1 MKTSI
6 ILHSLFSEFSRD
18 QLHAIIEL
26 ADKYK
31 GNFRI
36 VATGIQ
42 IYDITSEDKK
52 AILEQL
58 PEGVQQVKHA
68 AVNSVTACRGT
79 DGCSHAF
86 MQTIPVAKYIDEEH
100 FGEDMPN
107 KLRIGISGCPR
118 CCAEPMIK
126 DIGLYGLP
134 DGFVLVAGG
143 KSGNRPK
150 GGEVLAKKLTPE
162 EAQDKIEFLLQWYKD
177 NAMPKE
183 KFDHMLARLG
193 NPFETAEEAA
203 AVEGK

>member
-6 ILHSLFSEFSRD
+6 ILHSLFSEFSRE

-26 ADKYK
+26 VDKYK

-42 IYDITSEDKK
+42 IYDITKEDKA

-86 MQTIPVAKYIDEEH
+86 MQTIPVAKY
-100 FGEDMPN
+100 
-107 KLRIGISGCPR
+107 
-118 CCAEPMIK
+118 
-126 DIGLYGLP
+126 
-134 DGFVLVAGG
+134 
-143 KSGNRPK
+143 
-150 GGEVLAKKLTPE
+150 
-162 EAQDKIEFLLQWYKD
+162 
-177 NAMPKE
+177 
-183 KFDHMLARLG
+183 
-193 NPFETAEEAA
+193 
-203 AVEGK
+203 